1 MDTQESLGS
10 ADMVTRNDMMSIKI
24 ALLALLLTAAA
35 EASAGSPDCDEVVAD
50 NHSDLPGSNRYSG
63 VIATSTTEIGS
74 LLAEYFESD
83 CRSGGYSLVGQ
94 ADDGSYVLHTVDRGG
109 RFVALHELL
118 LLRPVSEAS
127 ALHEDKHHAGILRNG
142 RYVIEKLE
150 TIRIDDPYDASVKVE
165 GNEIVVTIT
174 SP

>member
-1 MDTQESLGS
+1 MD
-10 ADMVTRNDMMSIKI
+10 TRNDMMLIKI
-24 ALLALLLTAAA
+24 VLLALLLTAAA
-35 EASAGSPDCDEVVAD
+35 EASAGNPGCDDQVVAD

-63 VIATSTTEIGS
+63 VIAASTAEIGP
-74 LLAEYFESD
+74 LIVEYFESD
-83 CRSGGYSLVGQ
+83 CRFGGYSLVGQ
-94 ADDGSYVLHTVDRGG
+94 ADNGSYVLHTVDRGG

-127 ALHEDKHHAGILRNG
+127 ALHEDEHHAGTLRNG

-165 GNEIVVTIT
+165 GNEIVVTIAFQ
-174 SP
+174 